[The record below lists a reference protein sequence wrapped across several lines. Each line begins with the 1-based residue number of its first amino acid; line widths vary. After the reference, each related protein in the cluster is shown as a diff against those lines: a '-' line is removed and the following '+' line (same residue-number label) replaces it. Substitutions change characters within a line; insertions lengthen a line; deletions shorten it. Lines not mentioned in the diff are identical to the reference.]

1 MKNCRQRCG
10 PLHPPSGHNF
20 SKAIAKPLLP
30 VIAESTDSVPVL
42 RETARAI
49 VDTAK
54 WWP

>member
-1 MKNCRQRCG
+1 
-10 PLHPPSGHNF
+10 LHAPCGHNF

-30 VIAESTDSVPVL
+30 VIAAQGGVPAL

-49 VDTAK
+49 GDTAK

>member
-1 MKNCRQRCG
+1 LKNYRQRCG
-10 PLHPPSGHNF
+10 PLRAPSGHNF
-20 SKAIAKPLLP
+20 SKAIAQPLLP
-30 VIAESTDSVPVL
+30 VIAEQGGAPAL

>member
-10 PLHPPSGHNF
+10 PLHAPSGHNF
-20 SKAIAKPLLP
+20 SKPLRSRCP
-30 VIAESTDSVPVL
+30 RHCQSPDGVPAL

-49 VDTAK
+49 IDTAK